1 MNDFDQIDRRGLL
14 QFISPNVENIS
25 VLVIESLSYLNEI
38 RDLLPSANILVLTQ
52 DHFAKSD
59 YAHLNC
65 DWIFDDYRNLNFTI
79 EENIFD
85 IIISEDCLTLAYDT
99 YKTIFAINR
108 MLKGTGFLVTQFEN
122 IRFIGILE
130 SLKQGYFAERERH
143 LYAKTEIVR
152 LLNDALFKE
161 INFAPYE
168 IFDFDVDEWIN
179 FGFDNFV
186 DDLNVK
192 TWIVRADRSTAEV
205 AALKRFYTPQIRKQL
220 ATLIHR
226 IEYDID
232 REENILLLK
241 NFCEE
246 NQIFDDYLNDFID
259 QIVLHRE
266 RFNDL

>member
-25 VLVIESLSYLNEI
+25 VLVIESLSYL
-38 RDLLPSANILVLTQ
+38 
-52 DHFAKSD
+52 
-59 YAHLNC
+59 
-65 DWIFDDYRNLNFTI
+65 
-79 EENIFD
+79 
-85 IIISEDCLTLAYDT
+85 
-99 YKTIFAINR
+99 
-108 MLKGTGFLVTQFEN
+108 
-122 IRFIGILE
+122 
-130 SLKQGYFAERERH
+130 
-143 LYAKTEIVR
+143 
-152 LLNDALFKE
+152 
-161 INFAPYE
+161 NFAPYE

>member
-1 MNDFDQIDRRGLL
+1 MNDFDQIDRSGLL

-25 VLVIESLSYLNEI
+25 VLVIESLSYL
-38 RDLLPSANILVLTQ
+38 
-52 DHFAKSD
+52 
-59 YAHLNC
+59 
-65 DWIFDDYRNLNFTI
+65 
-79 EENIFD
+79 
-85 IIISEDCLTLAYDT
+85 
-99 YKTIFAINR
+99 
-108 MLKGTGFLVTQFEN
+108 
-122 IRFIGILE
+122 
-130 SLKQGYFAERERH
+130 
-143 LYAKTEIVR
+143 
-152 LLNDALFKE
+152 
-161 INFAPYE
+161 NFAPYE